1 MFGTVGFEY
10 GDPRDRETVGQ
21 RKNRK
26 ASEREGSVLTNNSSE
41 RSSSPAPSSNRK
53 PSSTTS
59 SSAGSQK
66 QAAPSIVS
74 QKPKSRFGFFG
85 GKSKDAPQDKKSSAS
100 TGEGENITPEPK
112 ISLLALDTASLQPPK
127 PVNGGRIYNQHT
139 PPSSEHDISRQPP
152 MPPPSVPVPPTPDT
166 VEGPAVHRTRQ
177 FPVTNQRIAS
187 DFNLRPILTS
197 SSDEI
202 SPSSPK
208 SGRIAPLGS
217 GIDSNQSHIETIDHS
232 LQSFYIAEHETN
244 YKFRPGTRDR
254 MHPKPQPIQT
264 QGHFQAHAQPQLQTQ
279 AQHQAQIMHQYQW
292 PVAHTTNSGVTPTSA
307 GLPSYDTLGYSHQL
321 TLDSKPTPS
330 MRSASRS
337 MSEKAPPS
345 AHGRSSFQAALQ
357 KMENAGLKIMF
368 KRLSEDW
375 SSGAQDS
382 DNTMLQEVAFEQ
394 RLWALVAAEWL
405 TFGKSLQSDAHEYL
419 LDAHITDG
427 RRLLHLHGSA
437 ADGWVLAAKYPNVT
451 VYSVSS
457 QDISNPPCQW
467 SAPLNHHAL
476 FIPQPNSPLPFPD
489 NYFDV
494 ISTKSFPSILRLSE
508 WIPILRECNR
518 VLRPG
523 GWIELQIVDPV
534 LTKQGEL
541 LREWLDAR
549 IIREM
554 LEDSYAIKPSDDV
567 LGFLQET
574 GFDNVKRSRIA
585 LPASFN
591 PKLKNIARGQGPDPD
606 AARVMVLVGRHF
618 YEELYKGF
626 NPIMSG
632 PGGDH
637 LWWQNKAIKHEC
649 EVLNTCFG
657 LTFAFAQKI

>member
-1 MFGTVGFEY
+1 MFGTIGFEY

-26 ASEREGSVLTNNSSE
+26 ATEREGSVFTNNSSE
-41 RSSSPAPSSNRK
+41 RSSSPTPSSSRK

-85 GKSKDAPQDKKSSAS
+85 SKSKDAPPAEKKSS
-100 TGEGENITPEPK
+100 TEQVENTAPEPK
-112 ISLLALDTASLQPPK
+112 ISLLALDTTSLQPPK
-127 PVNGGRIYNQHT
+127 PMNGGRIYNQHT
-139 PPSSEHDISRQPP
+139 PPSSEYDISRQPP

-166 VEGPAVHRTRQ
+166 VEAPTVHRTRQ
-177 FPVTNQRIAS
+177 FPATNQRIAS

-197 SSDEI
+197 NSDEI
-202 SPSSPK
+202 SPSSPR
-208 SGRIAPLGS
+208 SGRIASLESGS
-217 GIDSNQSHIETIDHS
+217 DSNQSQIESIDHS

-244 YKFRPGTRDR
+244 YKYRPGTRDR

-264 QGHFQAHAQPQLQTQ
+264 QIHTQ
-279 AQHQAQIMHQYQW
+279 QHQHQW
-292 PVAHTTNSGVTPTSA
+292 PIPHTANSGITPTTAS
-307 GLPSYDTLGYSHQL
+307 LPSYDTLGYSHHM
-321 TLDSKPTPS
+321 TFDSKPSPS
-330 MRSASRS
+330 TRSASRS
-337 MSEKAPPS
+337 TSEKPPPS

-375 SSGAQDS
+375 GSGAQDS
-382 DNTMLQEVAFEQ
+382 DNAMLQEVAFEQ

-476 FIPQPNSPLPFPD
+476 FLPQPNSPLPFPD

-508 WIPILRECNR
+508 WVPILRECNR

-549 IIREM
+549 IVREM
-554 LEDSYAIKPSDDV
+554 LEDSYSIKPSDDV

-606 AARVMVLVGRHF
+606 AARVMVLVGRRF
-618 YEELYKGF
+618 YEELYRGF

-632 PGGDH
+632 PGSDH
-637 LWWQNKAIKHEC
+637 MWWQSKSIKHEC
-649 EVLNTCFG
+649 EALNTCFG
-657 LTFAFAQKI
+657 LTFAFAQKM